1 MKDHILRITGGD
13 HQIRLFVAVTNDMVE
28 KARATHKTSPV
39 ATAALGRTI
48 TAGAIMG
55 SMMKGG
61 QKDVLTLQFKGDGP
75 IRNVLVTANAKAEVK
90 GYVGEPLVDIPLKP
104 NGKLDVSGA
113 IGRGHLNIIKDIGMK
128 EPYNGQI
135 ELVSGEIAEDL
146 TYYFASS
153 EQTPSVV
160 ALGVLVDKDYSVKQS
175 GGFILQLLPNATE
188 EVIQQLESN
197 IGKITSMTAML
208 EEGLTSEEIA
218 STVLDGLDYQVLDRV
233 EPVYEC
239 DCSRGRVTKA
249 LMTVGSKELEQMIDD
264 GETIDMSCHFCNTHY
279 KFQIHDLQEILHS
292 IKKM

>member
-55 SMMKGG
+55 SMMKG

-197 IGKITSMTAML
+197 IGKNYL
-208 EEGLTSEEIA
+208 H
-218 STVLDGLDYQVLDRV
+218 
-233 EPVYEC
+233 
-239 DCSRGRVTKA
+239 DCYVRRRINIRRNRINSA
-249 LMTVGSKELEQMIDD
+249 
-264 GETIDMSCHFCNTHY
+264 
-279 KFQIHDLQEILHS
+279 
-292 IKKM
+292 